1 MSPTIPAATLPGFLA
16 GAVLALGAAAP
27 GVTHAAADR
36 EAGLAASVAGY
47 YGLATWVDIFDPGPW
62 QHPERAVRGWA
73 GRGVDTVFVQTSN
86 YRQPRAVH
94 RPAMLERMLAAA
106 HRRGMRVIAWYLP
119 GFADLQRDWLRVR
132 SAVRYAGA
140 GGHRF
145 DGFALDIEATAVRS
159 IAARNRR
166 MLDLTRRLRS
176 LVGDEYALG
185 AIVPDPV
192 TQRYWPSFPWRAV
205 VKRFDV
211 VLPMSYWTFHS
222 RGEAAVYRHA
232 RESLRSIRG
241 RSRDRSVPIHLIG
254 GLASHASVAEVRG
267 FARAAV
273 DFGAAGASLY
283 DAPIT
288 RSGQWRQMAALGPL
302 RSEVE

>member
-1 MSPTIPAATLPGFLA
+1 MQI
-16 GAVLALGAAAP
+16 
-27 GVTHAAADR
+27 GV
-36 EAGLAASVAGY
+36 S
-47 YGLATWVDIFDPGPW
+47 
-62 QHPERAVRGWA
+62 
-73 GRGVDTVFVQTSN
+73 
-86 YRQPRAVH
+86 
-94 RPAMLERMLAAA
+94 
-106 HRRGMRVIAWYLP
+106 
-119 GFADLQRDWLRVR
+119 R
-132 SAVRYAGA
+132 SAM
-140 GGHRF
+140 
-145 DGFALDIEATAVRS
+145 EAVRS
-159 IAARNRR
+159 IAVRNRR
-166 MLDLTRRLRS
+166 MLDLTRRLRR

-192 TQRYWPSFPWRAV
+192 TQRYWPRFPWRAV
-205 VKRFDV
+205 AKRFDV

-254 GLASHASVAEVRG
+254 GLASHASVTEVRG

-288 RSGQWRQMAALGPL
+288 RSGQWRQMAALGPS
-302 RSEVE
+302 RSEFQ